1 MGGRTCELEVVDK
14 GQLMIN
20 QNLSPEVSES
30 ESNELA
36 KLCMLSDWV
45 NLEFISASL
54 VTYIK
59 GIRFK
64 ILK

>member
-1 MGGRTCELEVVDK
+1 
-14 GQLMIN
+14 MIN

-59 GIRFK
+59 GIR
-64 ILK
+64 LKVLK